1 MSEPVAV
8 TLPSKPT
15 LERIRIKRANGEV
28 IDLGKPDTLMFKFK
42 LWAYKRRIAK
52 EQQIG

>member
-8 TLPSKPT
+8 SLPSKPS
-15 LERIRIKRANGEV
+15 LEHIRIKRANGEV
-28 IDLGKPDTLMFKFK
+28 VDLGKPGTLMFKFK

-52 EQQIG
+52 ESARG